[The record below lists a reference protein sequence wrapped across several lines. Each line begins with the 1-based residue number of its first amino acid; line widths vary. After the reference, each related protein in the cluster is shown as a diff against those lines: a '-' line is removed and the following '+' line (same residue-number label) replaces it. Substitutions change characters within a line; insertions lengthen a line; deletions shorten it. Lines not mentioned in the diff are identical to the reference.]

1 MTTSRRKLKRHT
13 QKRVRNSGRN
23 IRKHNGG
30 GGRQSSIQ
38 HDIDTTDLNTLSD
51 IFVKIKG
58 EIESAQSQ
66 LSSLDEKISDSQ
78 KTLVEIQKQTEKKRR
93 DLEEEQ
99 RKFIEEKNDFEKQ
112 KNIYT
117 EDNKKKLD
125 VFYNKIVDIVK
136 EHFKTG
142 SMQANKQAFSRGE
155 YTGMSHSHDLG
166 WGHIDDIRLGHYD
179 NKYYI
184 DYDFYTDGSF
194 RNKVLKTKVIELP
207 KLI

>member
-1 MTTSRRKLKRHT
+1 MTTSRRKLKRNT
-13 QKRVRNSGRN
+13 QKRNRNSVRNVH
-23 IRKHNGG
+23 KHNGG
-30 GGRQSSIQ
+30 GGRQSSIK
-38 HDIDTTDLNTLSD
+38 HDIDTVDLNTLSD
-51 IFVKIKG
+51 IFVKIKN
-58 EIESAQSQ
+58 EIESAQSE
-66 LSSLDEKISDSQ
+66 LSALDEKISDSQ
-78 KTLVEIQKQTEKKRR
+78 KTLVEIQKQTEKERR

-142 SMQANKQAFSRGE
+142 SMQENKKAFSRGD
-155 YTGMSHSHDLG
+155 YTGISHRDIG
-166 WGHIDDIRLGHYD
+166 WGHIADIRLGHYD

-184 DYDFYTDGSF
+184 DYDFFDGF
-194 RNKVLKTKVIELP
+194 QNRVWKTKVIELP